1 MTMHFGKL
9 MCIRC
14 SQPGHLSH
22 QCKKPI
28 LKPVAPVKPEKQEDV
43 KAADDEQQLIDIYDE
58 FLTGG

>member
-1 MTMHFGKL
+1 MTMHFGKM

-22 QCKKPI
+22 QCKKPVLPLEPKKEPPLPI
-28 LKPVAPVKPEKQEDV
+28 ATEY
-43 KAADDEQQLIDIYDE
+43 DELADIYDE